1 MPKTLV
7 LNNQVNPRAQL
18 LRAILKVFVAIVL
31 IGQASNS
38 WSQGQAREE
47 LGLGLKYDCTMV
59 SDDQILRKIVVDA
72 LRIKVPSWF
81 EQKFPIGQTRCTVMT
96 HHISGMNGGAGFC
109 FSIVQV
115 SLLNPVTNVSVNP
128 FTWRAT
134 NNAQPYPSCIDSTM
148 GEYVANKTLS
158 DARAQ

>member
-7 LNNQVNPRAQL
+7 LNNHVDPKAHL
-18 LRAILKVFVAIVL
+18 LSAMLKAFVAIAL
-31 IGQASNS
+31 ISQASNS

-47 LGLGLKYDCTMV
+47 PGLALRYGCTIV
-59 SDDQILRKIVVDA
+59 SDDQILRKIVLDA
-72 LRIKVPSWF
+72 MRIEVPSWF
-81 EQKFPIGQTRCTVMT
+81 EQKFPIGQTRCTLMT
-96 HHISGMNGGAGFC
+96 HHISGMNGGTGFC

-134 NNAQPYPSCIDSTM
+134 NNARPYPSCIDPTM